1 MIFSFHS
8 FVTLFSNISW
18 VQSTLWHFETLE
30 VGGLRFLVTKLVTLK
45 FGLILS
51 ADLDKE
57 SLIGAMNL
65 INPVVAVGVLWA
77 KKGKD
82 WNQLD
87 S

>member
-1 MIFSFHS
+1 M
-8 FVTLFSNISW
+8 
-18 VQSTLWHFETLE
+18 
-30 VGGLRFLVTKLVTLK
+30 VTKLVTLK

-87 S
+87 SYLKLYLYLLLK